1 MQTNTAD
8 AITDIFGLVKTAN
21 TAVSS
26 GKASKAALKQAY
38 DTLLEITGVLG
49 IELSAE
55 EDNGIPAE
63 ITELV
68 EQRAAAKKNKDFAEA
83 DRIRDLITSK
93 GYSVK
98 DTPQGPQ
105 VEKL

>member
-1 MQTNTAD
+1 M
-8 AITDIFGLVKTAN
+8 G
-21 TAVSS
+21 VSS
-26 GKASKAALKQAY
+26 GAASKEALQNAY
-38 DTLLEITGVLG
+38 DTLMEITGVLG
-49 IELSAE
+49 IDLSEQE
-55 EDNGIPAE
+55 EGIPSE

-68 EQRAAAKKNKDFAEA
+68 EQRAAAKKAKDFAEA

>member
-1 MQTNTAD
+1 MLNE
-8 AITDIFGLVKTAN
+8 ITD
-21 TAVSS
+21 
-26 GKASKAALKQAY
+26 
-38 DTLLEITGVLG
+38 VLG
-49 IELSAE
+49 IVLKVE
-55 EDNGIPAE
+55 EDIPAE

-68 EQRAAAKKNKDFAEA
+68 DQRTAAKKAKNFAEA

-98 DTPQGPQ
+98 DTPNGPQ

>member
-1 MQTNTAD
+1 MLN
-8 AITDIFGLVKTAN
+8 
-21 TAVSS
+21 
-26 GKASKAALKQAY
+26 
-38 DTLLEITGVLG
+38 EITGVLG
-49 IELSAE
+49 IVLKVE
-55 EDNGIPAE
+55 EDIPAE

-68 EQRAAAKKNKDFAEA
+68 EQRAAAKKAKDFAEA

-98 DTPQGPQ
+98 DTPNGPQ

>member
-1 MQTNTAD
+1 M
-8 AITDIFGLVKTAN
+8 
-21 TAVSS
+21 
-26 GKASKAALKQAY
+26 
-38 DTLLEITGVLG
+38 EITGVLG
-49 IELSAE
+49 IDLSEQE
-55 EDNGIPAE
+55 EGIPSE

-68 EQRAAAKKNKDFAEA
+68 EQRAAAKKTKDFAEA